1 MPTPEGVITGSEIW
15 TGDTKK
21 KYEVEL
27 IVKRRVKVVVEANSE
42 EDACMVAQDVYATGD
57 NTRYDEFIIGP
68 DATVKEL

>member
-15 TGDTKK
+15 TGETKK

-57 NTRYDEFIIGP
+57 STKYDEFILGP